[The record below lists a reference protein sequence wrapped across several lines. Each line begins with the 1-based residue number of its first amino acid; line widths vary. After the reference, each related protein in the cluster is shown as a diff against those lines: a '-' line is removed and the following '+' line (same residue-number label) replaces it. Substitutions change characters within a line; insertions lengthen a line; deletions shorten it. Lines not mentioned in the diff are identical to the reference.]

1 MKFRDDQLPIMKYK
15 GGTMA
20 VSAVPGSGK
29 TFITAELVCK
39 IIEEKL
45 NKPGKVL
52 VVTYMNSAVNNF
64 KNRISH
70 ILEKRGIDSNN
81 DYEVMTIHGLAM
93 KVLQER
99 PDVVGL
105 DENFKVIDDVQKIFY
120 LDNAVK
126 RWRKLGGERIYRSLL
141 SEYGTKKYDEK
152 GERWWKDFLQIA
164 DVLISELKLN
174 GITPEKVK
182 ENKEFLGN
190 NSIIYILN
198 YIYFSYEKML
208 NLNGYVDY
216 NDILVLAYKAL
227 ISDENL
233 RKKFQQK
240 YSFVFEDECQDSN
253 LVQCD
258 ILSIISERIGEDTKK
273 RECNLVRVGDLNQS
287 IMGSFTSSNPKYFEQ
302 FLREAD
308 KNYVMSR
315 AGRSTLEIMDLA
327 NFLVEYT
334 VKNNPEERCREALRY
349 QKIQPVENME
359 DFKNPEIDGHG
370 IYAYSMSSWEDVK
383 KRTIEAV
390 KSFKTKHPDM
400 TLAILLPFNSHV
412 KELAEELRKNK
423 IECDELSSTSSERLK
438 IINILGKILSFLGE
452 PDSIVKFRDLMCE
465 VIEGDNEKKN
475 VIINNITSFK
485 IEDILKES
493 VFKIT
498 SVCKLEEIDKNIFE
512 DFIYKLRMLKDILDN
527 LNMPLQE
534 LILYIGC
541 KLKLKNEDKAILQ
554 YVASYVR
561 YKNYGSNPMTLNEI
575 SEELLDVKSSAFTH
589 ICNVI
594 YDIRGYEPVP
604 EKVTVTTYHKSK
616 GLEWDC
622 VFLLYLNNYIYPYS
636 IKGKFRSEHYYFKD
650 EFKNPTAIGKAE
662 VQKLLKNDV
671 YYNPIIKAR
680 EEVICEKIRLLY
692 VAITRAKKYLILMAH
707 YDENK
712 KDCPSKYFEIIKKF
726 ICENRNSMK

>member
-20 VSAVPGSGK
+20 VSAVPGAGK
-29 TFITAELVCK
+29 TFITAQLVCK

-70 ILEKRGIDSNN
+70 MLEERGIDSNN

-99 PDVVGL
+99 PDVAGL

-126 RWRKLGGERIYRSLL
+126 MWRKLGGEKIYRSLL

-152 GERWWKDFLQIA
+152 GERWWKDFLQIS

-174 GITPEKVK
+174 RITPKKVE
-182 ENKEFLGN
+182 ENRELLGN
-190 NSIIYILN
+190 NSIIHILN
-198 YIYFSYEKML
+198 YIYSRYEKML
-208 NLNGYVDY
+208 SLNGYVDY

-227 ISDENL
+227 ISDEDL

-258 ILSIISERIGEDTKK
+258 ILSIISERISADNKK

-287 IMGSFTSSNPKYFEQ
+287 IMGSFTSSNPIYFKQ

-308 KNYVMSR
+308 ENYVMNRS
-315 AGRSTLEIMDLA
+315 GRSTRNIMNLA

-334 VKNNPEERCREALRY
+334 VKNHPEERCRGALRY
-349 QKIQPVENME
+349 QKIHSVEDIE
-359 DFKNPEIDGHG
+359 DLKNPEVDEYG

-383 KRTIEAV
+383 RKTIGEV
-390 KSFKTKHPDM
+390 KSFKRKHPDM
-400 TLAILLPFNSHV
+400 TLAILIPFNSHV
-412 KELAEELRKNK
+412 KEIAEELRKNE

-438 IINILGKILSFLGE
+438 IINILGKMLGFLGE
-452 PDSIVKFRDLMCE
+452 PDNLVKFRNLMYE
-465 VIEGDNEKKN
+465 IIDGDNEKKN

-485 IEDILKES
+485 IEDILEES
-493 VFKIT
+493 VFKTT

-512 DFIYKLRMLKDILDN
+512 DFICKLRMVKDILSN

-534 LILYIGC
+534 LILYIGY
-541 KLKLKNEDKAILQ
+541 KLKLNNEDKAILQ

-561 YKNYGSNPMTLNEI
+561 HKNAENNSVTLDEI
-575 SEELLDVKSSAFTH
+575 SQELLDIRSSAFTH

-662 VQKLLKNDV
+662 VQKLLQNDV

-680 EEVICEKIRLLY
+680 EEVVCEKIRLLY

-712 KDCPSKYFEIIKKF
+712 KDCPSKYFEVIKKF
-726 ICENRNSMK
+726 ICENKQSS